1 MDETAFRAAL
11 ARAEK
16 LVKESAADQA
26 KTAQQ
31 YARVQTK
38 AQEWITTQYGKE
50 TAKRIAMAV
59 EDLKVR
65 KQLAGT
71 EAAYLIKAIES
82 VTAAKAKEDAKRARA
97 ESAAA
102 RKRERIAFNVSKLE
116 MQYSR
121 EVATQYLAELKRREK
136 AGEKLTLTRLNEVR
150 QLVEFEVQAVRRTEA
165 EHLRAMKKI
174 EADDKVTKRRLIEQ
188 VKLLQVHEL
197 QAAQLR
203 VAETKKAAT
212 QTEAIH
218 RTTFEQKK
226 ALLLQQMTLERTAT
240 VAVLQGELEKQ
251 AAIQRTAAMSLATT
265 QSNLARVTG
274 AHRQATRDIGAF
286 WKSAG
291 DTIHRYGT
299 SMTEVGRSVITGLVG
314 PLAMASAVVSGLGIS
329 AADSMVGSQT
339 ALRGMGLTPQA
350 TGTQIAGLRD
360 FGVKTPYSVEDMFK
374 YGTQY
379 TNAILSHDQKF
390 LTGTDKQ
397 KADAAAHASEEA
409 VKLVKALGDMAAAG
423 GITDTAKLTNAFS
436 AMATMID
443 ADRAGLRNVK
453 QLANNV
459 NFPVQ
464 MMATLFGF
472 KDRAYSEKELKKKAD
487 AQKAAGIQLEIPKI
501 YTASGQMMDW
511 MARAKTTGG
520 VSGMGIMQAVLDRA
534 QALGSGKPGSPAE
547 KMGAATISGRARNM
561 FEAAK
566 FSMADYFVS
575 DANGDG
581 LLEYTGAGQKIM
593 GKGGVFDKLEEM
605 GGVLKGPT
613 GEMITTFFEAIGTLA
628 DWAKKLSDWLAEHD
642 ELRQTFLEFAKLAA
656 VVAPLALAAGL
667 LTKLLGRLIKLG
679 SPLVKLV
686 SGIAMGGK
694 GLAKVAGQA
703 TGVGTQTDAQR
714 EAQRLRE
721 ETDRDNERKR
731 QEAKANARQRKAEA
745 DRALKD
751 AKKQPKGAERDRA
764 IEEAK
769 RQQRRAAMDSR
780 NESRRTKRDTERAT
794 REAERRGREMVR
806 EGQDRTSF
814 RERYQQR
821 RGNANEG
828 DDRSLARRGI
838 DRARGT
844 NSQQERL
851 TLDISAY
858 EDAIRKAKEQA
869 KELEQKI
876 AELNRKN
883 LDALAAEYANSAG
896 SVQDTAQ
903 KAKAASDDVKRA
915 AESLNQVKL
924 DQLRSKVTDNSAA
937 LNELKRKITDAQGEV
952 DQLDGKGL
960 GKFKSQINSSSG
972 ASDSLA
978 EKVRAAAGA
987 VSNLN
992 DRGLGKLRR
1001 QLGDAESAAR
1011 NADREID
1018 GASADMDVLDGKK
1031 LGKVKKEINDLKS
1044 ALNETGDKAD
1054 RLKGLLGDIESKA
1067 PGGSSGGG
1075 DKKPKKKAAKGAVM
1089 PGYAPGVD
1097 NIPAVLS
1104 PGEAVLRP
1112 EVTRAIGADR
1122 INFWNSQALRGKV
1135 TQRFAKGGIVE
1146 SLGLDKLID
1155 YTKSQNIGVDAMG
1168 LLGNMD
1174 MAASSAR
1181 LGGDVHRGVTLGTGT
1196 QASKWIGSDIA
1207 GKFKNNYDFMSKDLW
1222 GFLKRVPTGVGQV
1235 VGMVGGALAPTA
1247 GQLFWDDVWKGQSNI
1262 VARGEKFLGDLFS
1275 PDALLKMVKDFFGGI
1290 WDSAEGIWDAGS
1302 ALVTDPIGT
1311 LEDAVGGVWD
1321 VATGTYDGVI
1331 DTVEALR
1338 MAMNSPKAYA
1348 GQVLGDMM
1356 STAKESL
1363 PNTEGL
1369 FDFGDT
1375 KLKLKRPSV
1384 DGPAEQ
1390 VMGLPGAGDAVT
1402 RWTPQVRMVLSQLGL
1417 PASYT
1422 DLILHRIRVESGG
1435 NPGAINLW
1443 DSNAKAGHP
1452 SQGLMQTIP
1461 STFAAYAGPYRLRGI
1476 NDPMAS
1482 IYAGINY
1489 AMHRYG
1495 SRWPQALMG
1504 TKGYAKGTAGAAP
1517 GWAWVGEEGPELVN
1531 FSGGETVLTHTESLR
1546 AQVKTSRGYANGTPR
1561 TTGVAADAL
1570 KGVESLNS
1578 AMKKLYQII
1587 TQAFTSGKIK
1597 SGTANDLNKWL
1608 DKENKELQKAVK
1620 DRADLAP
1627 KLKDANA
1634 KLAAVKKDEAEM
1646 ASSISEKAKSQRSLA
1661 GIFNSEGVS
1670 VSSAINGLKSR
1681 LEAIKNFQANVN
1693 ALVKRGFSKD
1703 IIAEIAQAG
1712 PEEGAAMAKELLNAT
1727 AAQVTDLNKTYAAIG
1742 TASDSLGK
1750 SVAGSYYKA
1759 GRDAAQELVNGL
1771 TAKDTKLKKQIEAL
1785 ADEITKTLKKKL
1797 GVNAK
1802 TPVSAGLASL
1812 LTWLTG
1818 ESQSVKGGTT
1828 KKPAPKEKKKTT
1840 RVTTTYSTDSKGR
1853 PVTTVTTTVTD
1864 PVTGTTTTTTERT
1877 VGGKTTKTT
1886 KVTKIKGYATGT
1898 LSASPGMALVG
1909 EKGPELVNL
1918 RGGERIYD
1926 AQETASMMSK
1936 GGRTY
1941 EIHIHEAK
1949 SENTTQSVLRAMQYA
1964 DSMYGI

>member
-38 AQEWITTQYGKE
+38 AQEWITAQYGKE
-50 TAKRIAMAV
+50 VAKRISMAV
-59 EDLKVR
+59 DDLKVR
-65 KQLAGT
+65 KELAGT
-71 EAAYLIKAIES
+71 EAAYLIRAIES
-82 VTAAKAKEDAKRARA
+82 VTAAKAREEQKSARA
-97 ESAAA
+97 EAAAA
-102 RKRERIAFNVSKLE
+102 RRRERIAFNTSKLE

-121 EVATQYLAELKRREK
+121 EVADQYLAELKRRER
-136 AGEKLTLTRLNEVR
+136 AGEKLTLTRINEVR
-150 QLVEFEVQAVRRTEA
+150 QLVEFEVSAVRRTEA

-174 EADDKVTKRRLIEQ
+174 EADDKASKRRMIEQ
-188 VKLLQVHEL
+188 TKLLQAHEL
-197 QAAQLR
+197 QAAQVR

-212 QTEAIH
+212 QAETIH
-218 RTTFEQKK
+218 QRTFEHRK
-226 ALLLQQMTLERTAT
+226 ALLFQQMTLERAAT

-251 AAIQRTAAMSLATT
+251 TAIGRTAALSLATT

-274 AHRQATRDIGAF
+274 AHRQATKDIGAF
-286 WKSAG
+286 WKGAG

-299 SMTEVGRSVITGLVG
+299 SMTEVGRNVVTGLVG

-350 TGTQIAGLRD
+350 TGTQIAGLRE

-397 KADAAAHASEEA
+397 KSEAAAHASEEA

-472 KDRAYSEKELKKKAD
+472 KDRAYTKKELKSKLD
-487 AQKAAGIQLEIPKI
+487 SQKAAGIQLELPKV

-520 VSGMGIMQAVLDRA
+520 VSGMGIMNAVLERA
-534 QALGSGKPGSPAE
+534 AALGSGKDGSPAE

-593 GKGGVFDKLEEM
+593 GKGGVFDQLEEI
-605 GGVLKGPT
+605 GGNLKGPT
-613 GEMITTFFEAIGTLA
+613 GEMIVEFFEAIGTLSGWGSDLA
-628 DWAKKLSDWLAEHD
+628 DWLEEHD
-642 ELRQTFLEFAKLAA
+642 ELRETFLQFAKLAA
-656 VVAPLALAAGL
+656 VVAPLVLAAGL
-667 LTKLLGRLIKLG
+667 LTKLLGRLVKLG
-679 SPLVKLV
+679 SPLVKTV
-686 SGIAMGGK
+686 SAAAKGGK
-694 GLAKVAGQA
+694 GLAKIAGQA
-703 TGVGTQTDAQR
+703 TGLGTQTDAQR
-714 EAQRLRE
+714 EAQRLRT
-721 ETDRDNERKR
+721 ETERANERAR
-731 QEAKANARQRKAEA
+731 QEAKANTRQRKAEA
-745 DRALKD
+745 DRALKE

-764 IEEAK
+764 VEEAR

-780 NESRRTKRDTERAT
+780 NEARRTRRDTERAT
-794 REAERRGREMVR
+794 REAERRGRELVR

-821 RGNANEG
+821 RANANDG
-828 DDRSLARRGI
+828 DDRSVLRRGV

-844 NSQQERL
+844 NSQEERL

-858 EDAIRKAKEQA
+858 EEAIRKAKEQA

-876 AELNRKN
+876 VELNRKN
-883 LDALAAEYANSAG
+883 LDALAAEYANSSG

-903 KAKAASDDVKRA
+903 KAKAASDEVKRA
-915 AESLNQVKL
+915 AENLNQVKL
-924 DQLRSKVTDNSAA
+924 DQLRSRVSDNSAA
-937 LNELKRKITDAQGEV
+937 LNELKRRLTDAQGEA
-952 DQLDGKGL
+952 DQLDHKSL
-960 GKFKSQINSSSG
+960 GKLRSQIRDAQE

-978 EKVRAAAGA
+978 DKVRAAAGT
-987 VSNLN
+987 VTGLGDKS
-992 DRGLGKLRR
+992 LGKLRR
-1001 QLGDAESAAR
+1001 QLGDVDSAAR
-1011 NADREID
+1011 NADRGTE
-1018 GASADMDVLDGKK
+1018 GASAAMDALDGKK
-1031 LGKVKKEINDLKS
+1031 LGKVKKETADLTA
-1044 ALNETGDKAD
+1044 ALKDAGDKAD
-1054 RLKGLLGDIESKA
+1054 RLKGLLADIESKA
-1067 PGGSSGGG
+1067 PGSSSGGG
-1075 DKKPKKKAAKGAVM
+1075 GGKPPKKRAKGGVM

-1112 EVTRAIGADR
+1112 EVTRAIGADT
-1122 INFWNSQALRGKV
+1122 INWWNSEALRGKI
-1135 TQRFAKGGIVE
+1135 TKRYAKGGIAE
-1146 SLGLDKLID
+1146 SLGLNKLVD
-1155 YTKSQNIGVDAMG
+1155 FTKAQNIGIDALG

-1174 MAASSAR
+1174 LAASSAR
-1181 LGGDVHRGVTLGTGT
+1181 IGGNVHRGITYGTGT
-1196 QASKWIGSDIA
+1196 QASKWIGHDIGA
-1207 GKFKNNYDFMSKDLW
+1207 KFQRNYDFMSRDLW
-1222 GFLKRVPTGVGQV
+1222 GFLKRVPTGVGQAI
-1235 VGMVGGALAPTA
+1235 GLVGGALAPTA
-1247 GQLFWDDVWKGQSNI
+1247 GPLFWDDVWKGSGNI
-1262 VARGEKFLGDLFS
+1262 VQRGEKFLGDLFS
-1275 PDALLKMVKDFFGGI
+1275 PDALLDMVGNFFGGFL
-1290 WDSAEGIWDAGS
+1290 DTAKGIWDTGS
-1302 ALVTDPIGT
+1302 AFVTDPIGT
-1311 LEDAVGGVWD
+1311 LRDSVDGAWD
-1321 VATGTYDGVI
+1321 VATGTYDGIV

-1338 MAMNSPKAYA
+1338 MAMNSPKEYA
-1348 GQVLGDMM
+1348 GQVLMDMM

-1363 PNTEGL
+1363 PNTKDL
-1369 FDFGDT
+1369 FNFEDT

-1384 DGPAEQ
+1384 DSTAEK
-1390 VMGLPGAGDAVT
+1390 VMGTPGVGDNVT
-1402 RWTPQVRMVLSQLGL
+1402 RWTPQVRMILSQLGL
-1417 PASYT
+1417 PMS
-1422 DLILHRIRVESGG
+1422 DLALVLHRIRVESGG
-1435 NPGAINLW
+1435 NPNAINLW
-1443 DSNAKAGHP
+1443 DSNAKAGYP

-1461 STFAAYAGPYRLRGI
+1461 QTFAAYAGPYRLRGI
-1476 NDPMAS
+1476 TDPMAS
-1482 IYAGINY
+1482 IYAGLNY
-1489 AMHRYG
+1489 AIHRYG
-1495 SRWPQALMG
+1495 SGWRKALSG
-1504 TKGYAKGTAGAAP
+1504 TKGYAKGTSGAAP

-1531 FSGGETVLTHTESLR
+1531 FSGGETVLPHRESVRKAVAGLP
-1546 AQVKTSRGYANGTPR
+1546 GYAEGTGSAR

-1570 KGVESLNS
+1570 KGVSSLNS
-1578 AMKKLYQII
+1578 AIQKLYQII
-1587 TQAFTSGKIK
+1587 TQAFTSGRIT
-1597 SGTANDLNKWL
+1597 SGTANSLNGWL
-1608 DKENKELQKAVK
+1608 DKENKALQKAVK
-1620 DRADLAP
+1620 ERADLAP

-1634 KLAAVKKDEAEM
+1634 KLAAIKKDEAEM
-1646 ASSISEKAKSQRSLA
+1646 ASSISEKAKSQRSLS

-1670 VSSAINGLKSR
+1670 VSSAVNGLKAR
-1681 LEAIKNFQANVN
+1681 LENIKNFQANVN
-1693 ALVKRGFSKD
+1693 TLVKRGFSQD

-1712 PEEGAAMAKELLNAT
+1712 PEEGGAMAKELLKAT
-1727 AAQVTDLNKTYAAIG
+1727 TDQVTDLNKTYAAIG
-1742 TASDSLGK
+1742 AASDSLGK
-1750 SVAGSYYKA
+1750 SVASSYYKA

-1771 TAKDTKLKKQIEAL
+1771 TAKDAKLRKAIEGL
-1785 ADEITKTLKKKL
+1785 ADEITKTLKKRL
-1797 GVNAK
+1797 GVTSK
-1802 TPVSAGLASL
+1802 TPVTSGLASL

-1818 ESQSVKGGTT
+1818 ESQSVKGGGTT
-1828 KKPAPKEKKKTT
+1828 DPKKKKTT
-1840 RVTTTYSTDSKGR
+1840 KVTTTYSKDSQGR

-1864 PVTGTTTTTTERT
+1864 PVNGTTTTTTERT

-1886 KVTKIKGYATGT
+1886 KVTKIKGYYTGT
-1898 LSASPGMALVG
+1898 RSASPGLALVG
-1909 EKGPELVNL
+1909 ERGPELLHL
-1918 RGGERIYD
+1918 RGGERID
-1926 AQETASMMSK
+1926 NARQTARSL
-1936 GGRTY
+1936 GPRY

-1949 SENTTQSVLRAMQYA
+1949 SENTTQAVLRAMQYA